1 LKEKKSILYT
11 PLYPYL
17 IALAPVVSLYMLNT
31 MELNVF
37 DLIRPALV
45 GFVVAAVAVL
55 VSMMLGKSIQHAAII
70 ACVLIVSILTYEFA
84 FRPIEA
90 RSGLENTEQFFLVA
104 WLAITGAICIILARN
119 LPQKEGSLDHVTLVF
134 NSFGIA
140 LFILPLLPAMFDRLT
155 SHPSTGGPSD
165 FSAIEFP
172 MNQEWNRPTDSQQ
185 ERGRHPDVYYIVMDG
200 YARGDV
206 LQSRFDFDNA
216 NFIDWLETKGFFV
229 GELSHS
235 NYAWTHLSLAA
246 TLNGEYLQT
255 LLPMEELEAYAPTEK
270 RSRTQFFVSALGQKF
285 VQNSRVHNF
294 LSSSGFRIIGNN
306 SGYAVTRKPS
316 TSPVEA
322 LFGEINEFEQ
332 SLLSS
337 TIFKPLFSKQKKVK
351 PYWLNHHDKVVHS
364 LKQFGASVDQAG
376 PKFVF
381 YHIVSPH
388 PPYCF
393 DADGGMKKSH
403 PVFDASAWV
412 QDKVV
417 LPGYQDFALEN
428 YPDNVAGLNLY
439 LKKAISEILKG
450 TGGNA
455 VVIVQSDHG
464 SSLRLDPYSLDNTDV
479 MERFGILN
487 AIFIP
492 AGFPREGLE
501 KTISSVNT
509 FRVVLRNVFDVDL
522 RPLENR
528 AYYSAGDLDF
538 EEVTH
543 RLLDPPPSFH

>member
-1 LKEKKSILYT
+1 
-11 PLYPYL
+11 
-17 IALAPVVSLYMLNT
+17 
-31 MELNVF
+31 
-37 DLIRPALV
+37 
-45 GFVVAAVAVL
+45 
-55 VSMMLGKSIQHAAII
+55 
-70 ACVLIVSILTYEFA
+70 
-84 FRPIEA
+84 
-90 RSGLENTEQFFLVA
+90 
-104 WLAITGAICIILARN
+104 
-119 LPQKEGSLDHVTLVF
+119 
-134 NSFGIA
+134 
-140 LFILPLLPAMFDRLT
+140 
-155 SHPSTGGPSD
+155 
-165 FSAIEFP
+165 
-172 MNQEWNRPTDSQQ
+172 
-185 ERGRHPDVYYIVMDG
+185 
-200 YARGDV
+200 
-206 LQSRFDFDNA
+206 
-216 NFIDWLETKGFFV
+216 
-229 GELSHS
+229 
-235 NYAWTHLSLAA
+235 
-246 TLNGEYLQT
+246 
-255 LLPMEELEAYAPTEK
+255 
-270 RSRTQFFVSALGQKF
+270 
-285 VQNSRVHNF
+285 
-294 LSSSGFRIIGNN
+294 
-306 SGYAVTRKPS
+306 
-316 TSPVEA
+316 
-322 LFGEINEFEQ
+322 
-332 SLLSS
+332 
-337 TIFKPLFSKQKKVK
+337 
-351 PYWLNHHDKVVHS
+351 
-364 LKQFGASVDQAG
+364 
-376 PKFVF
+376 
-381 YHIVSPH
+381 
-388 PPYCF
+388 
-393 DADGGMKKSH
+393 MKKSH